1 MQANK
6 YFKLAALCA
15 ALGASTL
22 ANAALVLTGVPGSD
36 GWSFIGNSRD
46 TTNVI
51 WARGGTVDFNT
62 HFTNFRLSAGD
73 TFTGTAQGSP
83 SGALVGGG
91 WVVGDRIVGLG
102 ISSTRKLNFAQ
113 FKLDFGGTGGW
124 TPASTVDNPIIGV
137 AGLGAGG
144 NGSISSQSIQSASTY
159 APQDVWYKD
168 MLGNTFQPPTPGFI
182 NFESALRSWAVLDSG
197 DPFNYTSMEWLVN
210 YDELDRLGVPVAAFG
225 AMSKFSLNAS
235 GPVAGAA
242 NGVNEG
248 ADIVFSRSVVFPSV
262 GTIPEPGSLALV
274 ALALIGAGIARRRA

>member
-15 ALGASTL
+15 ALGASAF
-22 ANAALVLTGVPGSD
+22 ANAALVLTGVPATDS
-36 GWSFIGNSRD
+36 WSFVGNSRD

-62 HFTNFRLSAGD
+62 YFTNFSLSAGD
-73 TFTGTAQGSP
+73 SFTGTAQGSP
-83 SGALVGGG
+83 VGALVGSG
-91 WVVGDRIVGLG
+91 WVVGDRIVGMG
-102 ISSTRKLNFAQ
+102 ISSPRKLNSAT
-113 FKLDFGGTGGW
+113 FKVDFGGTGGW
-124 TPASTVDNPIIGV
+124 TPAALVDGSGGV
-137 AGLGAGG
+137 ASQSLGG
-144 NGSISSQSIQSASTY
+144 NGTIASQSIQSSATY
-159 APQDVWYKD
+159 APLATYYK
-168 MLGNTFQPPTPGFI
+168 NTSGSNFGPATPGFI
-182 NFESALRSWAVLDSG
+182 NFASALRSWAVLDTN